1 MSMKML
7 NTYPPAKRQKIQRS
21 KIIEI
26 ARWPFLIATFGL
38 PIINIFTG
46 QPWWS
51 LVALWSMWIVWNMLF
66 SPQLVEYNRI
76 SNAVRLITYTAILLL
91 LIHFFINPAWVEA
104 INVLAI
110 VGFSGVTLLG
120 ILFFS
125 NLHKQRHNL
134 FPLLLF
140 LIVTVGLAV
149 TGIIIWRETSPWQ
162 IITLLT
168 TGGAFLITTIIVL
181 RKDLLREFAKRFH
194 VK

>member
-1 MSMKML
+1 MKML